1 MNLNHLPTFE
11 ILIESFFSTYIF
23 ELIESLLIPFSHAWP
38 KIHIQ
43 IFEFFLWTASSKIIC
58 WYEKYHSSNNHVI
71 AA

>member
-11 ILIESFFSTYIF
+11 ILIESFFSSYIF

-43 IFEFFLWTASSKIIC
+43 IFEFLWTASSKIIC
-58 WYEKYHSSNNHVI
+58 WYEKYYSSNNHVI